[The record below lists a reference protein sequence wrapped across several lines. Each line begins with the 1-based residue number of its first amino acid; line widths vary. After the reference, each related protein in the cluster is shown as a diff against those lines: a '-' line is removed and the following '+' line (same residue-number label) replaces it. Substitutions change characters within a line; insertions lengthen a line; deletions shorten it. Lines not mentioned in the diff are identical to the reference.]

1 MIIGLVGSVRWIISI
16 FVTLDAPVKPQQT
29 SSTIN
34 PTELLPDQACAESG
48 VDCPWSH
55 VFSDMTNRLQ
65 LLELAYKEQVFARES
80 ITREITNQSDIYGGL
95 ETKMALFLE
104 KLDNMSFECL
114 KLDKKLNDLSSR
126 VYSDGN
132 CILFCELIKISVLL
146 NTITRRETCL
156 HAYICIDPM
165 ISFNTKIISK
175 CKLRNFK
182 ILPGITFFKICIF
195 LFSLFK
201 IEFVMLLVVKGISV
215 SLVLLYLV
223 ECMFP
228 FQKL

>member
-1 MIIGLVGSVRWIISI
+1 MVIGLAGSVRWVISI
-16 FVTLDAPVKPQQT
+16 FVSLDAPVKPQQT
-29 SSTIN
+29 NSNIN
-34 PTELLPDQACAESG
+34 PTELLPDQECTESG

-80 ITREITNQSDIYGGL
+80 ITREITNQSDIYGDL
-95 ETKMALFLE
+95 ETKMTLFLE
-104 KLDNMSFECL
+104 KLDNMSFEFQ
-114 KLDKKLNDLSSR
+114 KLDKKLNELSSR

-132 CILFCELIKISVLL
+132 CILLCELINISVLL
-146 NTITRRETCL
+146 NTITRREICL
-156 HAYICIDPM
+156 RAYICIDPM
-165 ISFNTKIISK
+165 IAFNTKIISK
-175 CKLRNFK
+175 YKLCILN
-182 ILPGITFFKICIF
+182 ILPGITFFNICIF

-215 SLVLLYLV
+215 SLVLVYLV